1 MAAWKLHSR
10 VFCLLLGLPGL
21 LGTLG
26 LQGAFGT
33 AQEQDCM
40 QEGVSTWFANSAP
53 LTAAQWAAYAQPPCA
68 VDNSGVCAQLVFAGC
83 LCPIECLW
91 RRGSVVMLELGE
103 AAARDAV
110 FGACGLADSA
120 VHTVPLHGT
129 SDALFVVYVMD
140 MLARYG
146 PALLSARGHPDRLVF
161 GWVAWGGPMAA
172 HQLALAVD
180 SMNGSLT
187 FQFLDAIV
195 QSAASGA
202 SGASGASLTWRLQSV
217 TLCMD
222 N

>member
-1 MAAWKLHSR
+1 MAACKLHGR
-10 VFCLLLGLPGL
+10 ALCLLLGLV
-21 LGTLG
+21 
-26 LQGAFGT
+26 GALAA
-33 AQEQDCM
+33 AQEEQDCM
-40 QEGVSTWFANSAP
+40 PDGVTTWFANSAP
-53 LTAAQWAAYAQPPCA
+53 LTAAQWAAYAQPRCA
-68 VDNSGVCAQLVFAGC
+68 VDSTGVCAQLVFAGC

-91 RRGSVVMLELGE
+91 RHGSVVMLELGE

-110 FGACGLADSA
+110 FGACGLADTA
-120 VHTVPLHGT
+120 VHTVPLHET
-129 SDALFVVYVMD
+129 SDALLVAYVMD

-146 PALLSARGHPDRLVF
+146 PALLSARGHPDRLVS

-187 FQFLDAIV
+187 FEFLDAIV

-202 SGASGASLTWRLQSV
+202 SLTWRLQAV

-222 N
+222 S